1 MQYGGGEYLHCV
13 PVVAVVNFV
22 ASGWYQMESSGCMIS
37 TLCTQQP
44 RKHSSRDCRSSPSHP
59 ASPCHIKARRSAVNK
74 NSLSR
79 SSFYHQLFSSASIS
93 SASKHVRLADWV
105 QIDWKL
111 ELAAKPFINFCIYW
125 GFPHFS
131 KAAAN
136 ESLVS
141 TKGVSEISTCQK
153 KRNKSHCIIIHFTC
167 VHPYAQ
173 RIMHVEHM
181 DQEAT
186 DGRIC
191 GWIDL

>member
-1 MQYGGGEYLHCV
+1 MNAIMSDYQSSYPLWSTSMTLRPCKAWGGGGVCCLV
-13 PVVAVVNFV
+13 DFANPIVSPF
-22 ASGWYQMESSGCMIS
+22 SGLS
-37 TLCTQQP
+37 TLFLAKLIPATDNRWPQSVL
-44 RKHSSRDCRSSPSHP
+44 RK
-59 ASPCHIKARRSAVNK
+59 KVG
-74 NSLSR
+74 
-79 SSFYHQLFSSASIS
+79 
-93 SASKHVRLADWV
+93 
-105 QIDWKL
+105 
-111 ELAAKPFINFCIYW
+111 

-141 TKGVSEISTCQK
+141 TKSVSEISTCQK
-153 KRNKSHCIIIHFTC
+153 KRNKSHCIIIRFTC